1 MQDSIQISGL
11 EPMIAPEGVAFWPP
25 APGWYGL
32 FAIVILAL
40 VYIAYRIVRQWRRDR
55 YRREA
60 LRQLS
65 RIREEGALELRP
77 ADIAALNHLLKLTAM
92 HCYTRERVA
101 SLSGEPWLNFLSE
114 SCLKNDFNI
123 APGNLLG
130 DAGFFASDKLFISKD
145 QWKGLITEGET
156 WIRKHK

>member
-40 VYIAYRIVRQWRRDR
+40 AYMAYRIVRQWRRNR

-60 LRQLS
+60 LMQLT
-65 RIREEGALELRP
+65 RIREDGAQEPRP
-77 ADIAALNHLLKLTAM
+77 VDIAALNHLLKLTAI

-101 SLSGEPWLNFLSE
+101 SLSGKPWLEFLSE
-114 SCLKNDFNI
+114 SCSKSDFNL

-130 DAGFFASDKLFISKD
+130 DAGFLESGKFLVSRD
-145 QWKGLITEGET
+145 QWMDLIAEAET
-156 WIRKHK
+156 WIRKHR